1 MTQTPVPLTSDGPR
15 CTRTG
20 PEEGHWQGDSGGPT
34 RGPPGPP
41 TGRPFC
47 SAQPVSPSFFC
58 LCAPPPPACLSQW
71 VRPGSCPQCPGY
83 SAHGGPPR
91 MAGSQRLPLRG
102 GPCPVLLPPTSLGP
116 ALHSSPCWEQGA
128 EPRPGPCSLPTPSRL
143 LPCPSFPLLRS
154 AEPQVV
160 GSAQACGEM
169 RGWGTRRR
177 RWGLP
182 VRMRGGGGD
191 GGALLSCDRQE
202 PASVPGWR
210 ARSNVGQGEPHR
222 LVLRGGIRAP
232 SNPDSLVLLGAVT
245 SVPGLGLRAS

>member
-102 GPCPVLLPPTSLGP
+102 GPSPVLLPPTSLGAGCRAP
-116 ALHSSPCWEQGA
+116 ARPVLTPHPLASPPLPQLPAAPLSRATGCWLSAGMWRNEGVGDA
-128 EPRPGPCSLPTPSRL
+128 EAPVGP
-143 LPCPSFPLLRS
+143 PC
-154 AEPQVV
+154 AH
-160 GSAQACGEM
+160 A
-169 RGWGTRRR
+169 GWG
-177 RWGLP
+177 WGW
-182 VRMRGGGGD
+182 GGL
-191 GGALLSCDRQE
+191 A
-202 PASVPGWR
+202 
-210 ARSNVGQGEPHR
+210 
-222 LVLRGGIRAP
+222 VL
-232 SNPDSLVLLGAVT
+232 
-245 SVPGLGLRAS
+245 